1 MLEADYQQDKSLI
14 HFGKSAQPGPTYF
27 LSHPTAYVLVL
38 HCPSRGGTKGPS
50 KFTANHVMIREQD
63 AGGSKNSNDTVTGIT
78 TYLLGGKQA
87 GYKPAEY
94 RRGFDGGGFRG
105 EAADPPAAR

>member
-1 MLEADYQQDKSLI
+1 
-14 HFGKSAQPGPTYF
+14 
-27 LSHPTAYVLVL
+27 
-38 HCPSRGGTKGPS
+38 
-50 KFTANHVMIREQD
+50 MIREQD

-94 RRGFDGGGFRG
+94 RRGFDGGGFWG
-105 EAADPPAAR
+105 EAADPPPRVELQEALWAAVRKSGSA